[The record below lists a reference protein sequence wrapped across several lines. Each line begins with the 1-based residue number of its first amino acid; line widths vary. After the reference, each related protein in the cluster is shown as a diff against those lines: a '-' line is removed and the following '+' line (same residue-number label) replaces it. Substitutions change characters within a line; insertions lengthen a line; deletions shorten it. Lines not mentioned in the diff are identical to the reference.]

1 MKLYGFQV
9 YSSVTR
15 HLTTA
20 LHVRHPKS
28 VLSVATCLSPL
39 TLVPSSLP
47 ASPLVTTVLP
57 SVSRRFC
64 LVRLVLSVLYAT
76 WEQNRKVLTYSAWHG
91 SVRIH
96 PHRRRRQF
104 GPSSRLSDVPWRVCT
119 AFIRHLSEDTWLFP
133 RLGHC
138 EQCCREYWGAYI
150 FMGKSFQVFW
160 VDTQ

>member
-64 LVRLVLSVLYAT
+64 LVRLLLSVLYAT
-76 WEQNRKVLTYSAWHG
+76 WEQNRKVLTYSARHG

-96 PHRRRRQF
+96 PRRRRRQF

-119 AFIRHLSEDTWLFP
+119 TFLYPSSIRGHLVVSTSWPL
-133 RLGHC
+133 
-138 EQCCREYWGAYI
+138 
-150 FMGKSFQVFW
+150 
-160 VDTQ
+160 